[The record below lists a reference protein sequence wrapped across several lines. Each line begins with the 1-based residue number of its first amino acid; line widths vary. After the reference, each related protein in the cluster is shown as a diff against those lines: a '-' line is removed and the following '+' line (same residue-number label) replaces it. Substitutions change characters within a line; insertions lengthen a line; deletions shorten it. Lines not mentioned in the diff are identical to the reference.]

1 MYFKNSKLLILGV
14 ILVMLL
20 TACSSGKSDDGGDS
34 ESSSGNK
41 SQKENTID
49 MAQIN
54 WAENIATTNMWKVIL
69 ENRGYDVKFHSLNMG
84 VIMKALAK
92 DDGKELDVTLEIW
105 LPVQDKQYY
114 DQYKDEMFFADATWY
129 DNAKVGLVV
138 PSYMKKVNSINDL
151 KKYREKFE
159 GQITGF
165 ESGAGTMLVTED
177 MIKEYGLNYELVP
190 SSTPAML
197 ASLKEA
203 VENKEP
209 IVVPL
214 WKPHRVFANMDLKF
228 LEDPKKMFGEVE
240 KIHFAAREGFDKE
253 FPEVAKWMKNWQ
265 MDDESIGSLMSYI
278 NEADEPIEGARKW
291 VKENQDLIEEWT
303 GSKKEST
310 SSK

>member
-1 MYFKNSKLLILGV
+1 MNFKNSKLLILGI

-20 TACSSGKSDDGGDS
+20 TACGGGNSNNNENS

-41 SQKENTID
+41 SSKEKTID

-54 WAENIATTNMWKVIL
+54 WAENIAATNMWKVIL

-84 VIMKALAK
+84 VIMKALEK
-92 DDGKELDVTLEIW
+92 NDGKELDVTLEVW

-114 DQYKDEMFFADATWY
+114 EKYKDDVFFAETTWY
-129 DNAKVGLVV
+129 DKAKVGLVV
-138 PSYMKKVNSINDL
+138 PSYMKKVDSITDL

-159 GQITGF
+159 GKINGF

-197 ASLKEA
+197 GALKEA
-203 VENKEP
+203 IDNKEP

-214 WKPHRVFANMDLKF
+214 WKPHRAFANMDLKF
-228 LEDPKKMFGEVE
+228 LKDPKKTYGEVE
-240 KIHFAAREGFDKE
+240 KIHFAAREGFNKE

-265 MDDESIGSLMSYI
+265 MDDQSIGTLMSYV
-278 NEADEPIEGARKW
+278 NKAEEPIEGARKW
-291 VKENQDLIEEWT
+291 VKENQDLINKWV
-303 GSKKEST
+303 GSKKESD

>member
-1 MYFKNSKLLILGV
+1 MNFKNSKLLILGV

-20 TACSSGKSDDGGDS
+20 AACSGGNSNDGGDS
-34 ESSSGNK
+34 ESSSENK
-41 SQKENTID
+41 SSKEKTID

-69 ENRGYDVKFHSLNMG
+69 ENRGYDVKFHNLSMG

-92 DDGKELDVTLEIW
+92 NDGGDLDLTLEVW

-114 DQYKDEMFFADATWY
+114 EEYKDEVFFSEETWY

-138 PSYMKKVNSINDL
+138 PSHMKKVNSIADL
-151 KKYREKFE
+151 KKYNEKFE
-159 GQITGF
+159 GTITGF
-165 ESGAGTMLVTED
+165 EPGAGTMLVTED
-177 MIKEYGLNYELVP
+177 VIKDYGLDYELLP

-197 ASLKEA
+197 ASLKKA
-203 VENKEP
+203 VEKKEP

-228 LEDPKKMFGEVE
+228 LEDPKKMYGEVE
-240 KIHFAAREGFDKE
+240 KIHFATRKGFDKQY
-253 FPEVAKWMKNWQ
+253 PEVAKWMKNWQ
-265 MDDESIGSLMSYI
+265 MDDDSIGTLMSYV
-278 NEADEPIEGARKW
+278 NEAEEPIEGARKW
-291 VKENQDLIEEWT
+291 VKENQDLINEWV
-303 GSKKEST
+303 GSKKESD